1 MRLYIKYYIVNNN
14 KLCYDINYILLTYI
28 STTHTHTHT
37 HTYIM
42 IINIKYFIHIWVL

>member
-42 IINIKYFIHIWVL
+42 IINIKYFIHI

>member
-1 MRLYIKYYIVNNN
+1 MRLYIKYYIVTNN

-37 HTYIM
+37 HTDTHTY
-42 IINIKYFIHIWVL
+42 NDYKY

>member
-28 STTHTHTHT
+28 SNTHTHTH
-37 HTYIM
+37 IM
-42 IINIKYFIHIWVL
+42 IINIKYFIHI

>member
-37 HTYIM
+37 HIM
-42 IINIKYFIHIWVL
+42 IINIKYFIHI